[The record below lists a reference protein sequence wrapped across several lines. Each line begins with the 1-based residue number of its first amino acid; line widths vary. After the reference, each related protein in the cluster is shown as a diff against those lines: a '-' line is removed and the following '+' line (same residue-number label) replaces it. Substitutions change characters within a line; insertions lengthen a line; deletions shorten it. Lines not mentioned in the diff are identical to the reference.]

1 MGKEIYA
8 TMITPFKDGNVDY
21 ETVRKLVRWYWKE
34 GCDGIFVSCLS
45 SEIFQLSLEDRVRLV
60 REVVNENRELSNKDK
75 SRKPMVIVASGHI
88 SEKFSDQVEELCAT
102 ANEKP
107 DALILITNR
116 FDIENTSDEKW
127 IEDAERLISRLPN
140 DIPLGVYECPVPYKR
155 LLSEKM
161 IKWCVKNERFKF
173 IKDTCCDIEMM
184 KRRIE
189 LCKGSN
195 LMLYNANTETL
206 LESVD
211 NGVCGYC
218 GVMANIHPALYVK
231 LLNDSTPKETKRII
245 QAELSAMSNMMVNT
259 GAYPAIAKYYLSTYE
274 KIEMEITAKS
284 NPIDTISDYQKMFM
298 EQIDILSKHIESRTV

>member
-8 TMITPFKDGNVDY
+8 TMITPFKDENVDY

-140 DIPLGVYECPVPYKR
+140 DIPLGVYECPIPYK
-155 LLSEKM
+155 
-161 IKWCVKNERFKF
+161 
-173 IKDTCCDIEMM
+173 
-184 KRRIE
+184 
-189 LCKGSN
+189 
-195 LMLYNANTETL
+195 
-206 LESVD
+206 
-211 NGVCGYC
+211 
-218 GVMANIHPALYVK
+218 
-231 LLNDSTPKETKRII
+231 
-245 QAELSAMSNMMVNT
+245 
-259 GAYPAIAKYYLSTYE
+259 
-274 KIEMEITAKS
+274 
-284 NPIDTISDYQKMFM
+284 
-298 EQIDILSKHIESRTV
+298 